1 MDSADDIQIKTI
13 SDVKLKLG
21 QDASIGSAIV
31 QEKLVD
37 QTEVQDEPEF
47 REGGTQAWLTVL
59 GGSVLIFAVGIHV
72 NYSDFRMCSWF
83 AVFATFGYAN
93 AFGIYQDLYTRQG
106 AASASRISWVG
117 STQIFF
123 LIASGLPA
131 GKLFDMGYCRETAL
145 FGSLLYVFS

>member
-1 MDSADDIQIKTI
+1 MLMNVFSREVEKGADSEVNVLPKMAAT
-13 SDVKLKLG
+13 
-21 QDASIGSAIV
+21 AS
-31 QEKLVD
+31 E
-37 QTEVQDEPEF
+37 QTFP
-47 REGGTQAWLTVL
+47 EGGVQAWLTVL